1 MSTAR
6 EPAVSVVVP
15 SVSGTAAVLECLAA
29 LSGQDDG
36 VGAEVVVVDRSGH
49 AMRASI
55 REGFPAARVIAM
67 PEGTSLPEMRG
78 RGLAEARGRM
88 IAVLGEHLRPGV
100 TWLRTLAEAERS
112 GRDAI
117 GGPIESG
124 GSGEGAARWAFFLSE
139 YGPFLPPL
147 PRAPVAV
154 AGSNCAYARTALD
167 RVGAREGRA
176 VWDGDLARRLAAA
189 GVEVEAAPGL
199 VARNEKRLGAARL
212 IAQRHHCARMFAAH
226 RVLGWPLWRR
236 VAYAAATPALPV
248 LLLARTVA
256 TVAARRRHLEALLG
270 ALPLV
275 VAGAVAAA
283 VGEALGAVLGPG
295 ASAGRAE

>member
-1 MSTAR
+1 MSTAG

-29 LSGQDDG
+29 LSGQDEG
-36 VGAEVVVVDRSGH
+36 VGAEVVVVDRSGD

-78 RGLAEARGRM
+78 RGLFEARGRM
-88 IAVLGEHLRPGV
+88 IAVLGEHLRPGG
-100 TWLRTLAEAERS
+100 TWLRTVAEAERS

-124 GSGEGAARWAFFLSE
+124 AGAGAARWAFFLSE

-147 PRAPVAV
+147 PRAPAVV

-199 VARNEKRLGAARL
+199 VACNEKRLGAARL

-256 TVAARRRHLEALLG
+256 TVAARRHLGALLG

-283 VGEALGAVLGPG
+283 AGEALGAVLGPG